1 MEIFYHLSS
10 KEIHPTIGHRF
21 VLADESLPLPM
32 IPMMPINDV
41 FNMEEMFLDYL
52 TAKPLVQITS
62 RISDFLILDESLLKR
77 LESLR
82 KLGEDVLRKL
92 AKEMPS
98 DS

>member
-1 MEIFYHLSS
+1 
-10 KEIHPTIGHRF
+10 
-21 VLADESLPLPM
+21 M

-41 FNMEEMFLDYL
+41 FNLEEMYLDYL
-52 TAKPLVQITS
+52 TAKPLVQMTS

-82 KLGEDVLRKL
+82 KLGKDVLNKL
-92 AKEMPS
+92 VKEVPS